1 MVHAGDDR
9 FPLAVDVEAIGV
21 VELIQELA
29 ALS

>member
-9 FPLAVDVEAIGV
+9 CPIAVDVEAIGV
-21 VELIQELA
+21 AGMMGVLA